1 MKNVRINLIA
11 MTLIII
17 LIRLMIIMLIM
28 IMKMISSLKD
38 SSLDQNYLFQV
49 DESCCDQYNHDP
61 MSPIAE
67 DFLMIILLD
76 RWHLFCKTSSPL
88 EYSRHCVGAG
98 RNRTLGGSIRLTP
111 R

>member
-1 MKNVRINLIA
+1 
-11 MTLIII
+11 
-17 LIRLMIIMLIM
+17 MLIM

-76 RWHLFCKTSSPL
+76 GTFFARLLPL
-88 EYSRHCVGAG
+88 LSIQDTVLEPVGIELLVAPF
-98 RNRTLGGSIRLTP
+98 GSHHADEWIMINNSMMMMMTTIMMMIYI
-111 R
+111 